1 MNEQISE
8 EAINRVLGRIAT
20 LEEQSLVIKW
30 LKTEQGQEYLSR
42 RIDQESL
49 VDNHL
54 AIQSLDHDIPTI
66 KIYKKIENQI
76 FRKKILKFSKYAAL
90 ITLPILIL
98 GWAVLTLNSYI
109 DILGNTEYVDVY
121 VPKGKQV
128 QVVFQDG
135 SMAYLNSD
143 TKLRYPKRFGV
154 LNRKVQ
160 LNGEAYFVVE
170 KNPKRPFI
178 VEIEDVKVNVLGTSF
193 NLDAFSSEHT
203 ISLILDEG
211 KIDFTTNI
219 KGGKYGLKPGEKLI
233 YNKLDGSCTISDNNT
248 LISQGLWKDDII
260 YIDDQPLEEVLKKL
274 DRKYDIRFKVENREA
289 LQYRYTIMIAK
300 NSSLNK
306 VILDLE
312 RIAPVRFEKSGNIIS
327 VKINKK

>member
-1 MNEQISE
+1 MNEYISE
-8 EAINRVLGRIAT
+8 EIINKVLAKIAT
-20 LEEQSLVIKW
+20 PKEQNLVITW
-30 LKTEQGQEYLSR
+30 FRTEEGQEYLSQ
-42 RIDQESL
+42 RIDKDSL
-49 VDNHL
+49 VEDYSTIY
-54 AIQSLDHDIPTI
+54 ASDHAVPTS
-66 KIYKKIENQI
+66 KIFKKIENQI

-90 ITLPILIL
+90 IILPILVL
-98 GWAVLTLNSYI
+98 GWGVLTLNSYV

-154 LNRKVQ
+154 SNRKVE
-160 LNGEAYFVVE
+160 LNGEAYFVIE

-178 VEIEDVKVNVLGTSF
+178 VEIENVKVNVLGTSF
-193 NLDAFSSEHT
+193 NVEAFSSDKT

-211 KIDFTTNI
+211 KIDFATSI
-219 KGGKYGLKPGEKLI
+219 EDVKYGVKPGEKLV

-260 YIDDQPLEEVLKKL
+260 YIEDEPLEDVLMKL
-274 DRKYDIRFKVENREA
+274 DRKFDVRFNIQSREA
-289 LQYRYTIMIAK
+289 LKYRYTIMIAK

-312 RIAPVRFEKSGNIIS
+312 RIAPVRFEKSGNTIF